1 LTKPTPT
8 IFALGLNHETASL
21 ELREK
26 VAFDA
31 SNLSD
36 SLDKFHSAQS
46 FSEALILSTCNRMEL
61 YFSGLNPEDALNY
74 LSENF
79 NVKREVLDP
88 HIYIFTDREAL
99 EHASRVASGLNS
111 MVIGETQIL
120 GQMKDA
126 YRVAHSAG
134 YLGLNL
140 HKFFSLVFSIAKQ
153 VRNETLIGANS
164 VSLAAASLKVLK
176 TIFPDPNQRKVLF
189 VGAGEMIR
197 LCAQHFL
204 TSAFHGVGFIN
215 RSIDKADELATLHNG
230 DAYPLE
236 VLPDMLHRY
245 DVIVSCTGSQVPILG
260 KGSFERALQRR
271 KHYPMVIFDLAVP
284 RDVEPEVESL
294 DDIFLYSID
303 ALGDIVK
310 SGYERRGG
318 AAVEA
323 ERIVSLR
330 AREFLHWKSAR
341 ASAGSVKLFRE
352 FGENLIEREYER
364 ALHNLQQGADP
375 EAVLQT
381 MSRSM
386 KNKFLDRPSRVLS
399 AGDTESREALATALL
414 RLFNLIDTK

>member
-1 LTKPTPT
+1 MTKPTPT
-8 IFALGLNHETASL
+8 IFVLGLNHETASL
-21 ELREK
+21 ELRER
-26 VAFDA
+26 VAFDP
-31 SNLSD
+31 SNLSE
-36 SLDKFHSAQS
+36 SLNKFHSAQS

-61 YFSGLNPEDALNY
+61 YFSGVNPEEALNY

-88 HIYIFTDREAL
+88 HMYVFTDREAV

-134 YLGLNL
+134 YLGVNL

-215 RSIDKADELATLHNG
+215 RSIDKAGELATAHDG

-236 VLPDMLHRY
+236 VLPDILHRY
-245 DVIVSCTGSQVPILG
+245 DVIVSCTGSRVPILG

-310 SGYERRGG
+310 SGYERRED

-323 ERIVSLR
+323 EKIVYLR
-330 AREFLHWKSAR
+330 AQEFLHWKSAR

-364 ALHNLQQGADP
+364 ALHSLQQGIDP
-375 EAVLQT
+375 EAVLQK

-399 AGDTESREALATALL
+399 AGDTESRETLATALL
-414 RLFNLIDTK
+414 RLFNLIDPK